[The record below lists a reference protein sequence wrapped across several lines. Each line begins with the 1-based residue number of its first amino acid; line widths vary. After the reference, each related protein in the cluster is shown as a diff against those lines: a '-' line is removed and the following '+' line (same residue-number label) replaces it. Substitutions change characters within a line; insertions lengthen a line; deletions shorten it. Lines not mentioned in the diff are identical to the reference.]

1 MRYSI
6 HQISANTW
14 ELRDEDGNVIG
25 TFADG
30 TGRNGY
36 EIALAAL
43 GGIITSEL
51 RASGGAPDGLLP
63 EVWMSDEGIAFSE
76 RLPGGRDFTQ
86 CTWSWRDPT
95 STLVPLM
102 LQTETDF
109 GHMGAELAGF
119 VEEFAQSG
127 GVVTVPAGRF
137 YDQEIGIRAR
147 DLLLDGRRFGV
158 SVDPTEN
165 VLAEFNCTEYDEEG
179 WCVDGDYVFSEY
191 EIGGLTMCP
200 FPGFENASIVLSTAG
215 DGQASTRV
223 ALAASSAPARPPAD
237 WFRIPEPLASHE
249 WLPGI
254 SGEEVLVDQG
264 DGTMAC
270 PLTITEEGLIYGH
283 VYRLGQCHTADPWG
297 PGVCAS
303 AEPSSNGYAT
313 FHTGSVACDDGTLI
327 PTGTIVVGAEHSY
340 ASSTWAAV
348 DHYANAGSG
357 WADVRVVDGEHGAW
371 ACGALRPGLSD
382 DQLRVLRAL
391 SLSGEWRDVGGHLE
405 LIGILSVNQPGFPI
419 ARQQLAASGFAG
431 IPDAGLRITTRGDRI
446 VRMSGA
452 GIVSSCPEC
461 EKRRRIAASARNGA
475 TDDAVAQRLSEIGA
489 TLALVEQRTRHLI
502 GPAADL
508 ARQRLHAE

>member
-51 RASGGAPDGLLP
+51 RAAGGAPDGLLP

-109 GHMGAELAGF
+109 GHTGAELAGF

-127 GVVTVPAGRF
+127 GTVTVPAGRF

-179 WCVDGDYVFSEY
+179 WCVDGDFVFSEY

-215 DGQASTRV
+215 DGHASTRV
-223 ALAASSAPARPPAD
+223 ALAASSAPARPPAE
-237 WFRIPEPLASHE
+237 WFRVAPPTVEDDPDGL
-249 WLPGI
+249 
-254 SGEEVLVDQG
+254 LVDQG
-264 DGTMAC
+264 DGNWAV
-270 PLTITEEGLIYGH
+270 PLTISEEGQIFGH
-283 VYRLGQCHTADPWG
+283 VYRTGQCHTADPWG
-297 PGVCAS
+297 MGCTPPPEGS
-303 AEPSSNGYAT
+303 ANGYAT

-357 WADVRVVDGEHGAW
+357 WADVRVVDTPLGAW
-371 ACGALRPGLSD
+371 CCGALRPGLSD

-391 SLSGEWRDVGGHLE
+391 SLSGEWRDVGGNLE

-452 GIVSSCPEC
+452 GIVSACPEC
-461 EKRRRIAASARNGA
+461 QKRRQIAASARNGA
-475 TDDAVAQRLSEIGA
+475 TDDVVARRLSEIGA

-502 GPAADL
+502 GPAAEL